1 MSVGR
6 IELIDGKKQYSEYA
20 GGGVILIP
28 NQNTST

>member
-20 GGGVILIP
+20 GGVILIP